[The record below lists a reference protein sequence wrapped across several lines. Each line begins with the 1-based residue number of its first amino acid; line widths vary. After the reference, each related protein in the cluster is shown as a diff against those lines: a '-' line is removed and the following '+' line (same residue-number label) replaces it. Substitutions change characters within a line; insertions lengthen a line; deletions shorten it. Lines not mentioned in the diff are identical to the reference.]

1 MSSMSGCANYTK
13 LCTGGASQPSECLSY
28 LSTKLP
34 TVSSIQASVTSFC
47 SPSKAAACPSSCTSS
62 TSMAGMPGMRSLP
75 ARRAGTCPTYTLD
88 VLSAL
93 CRQSP
98 TNTNCAGWSA
108 WCAASVPASTLAAYC
123 TPTSTSGAA
132 PGPMAG
138 APSAATIATV
148 LAGLLLSCTGGAR
161 IAA

>member
-1 MSSMSGCANYTK
+1 
-13 LCTGGASQPSECLSY
+13 
-28 LSTKLP
+28 
-34 TVSSIQASVTSFC
+34 
-47 SPSKAAACPSSCTSS
+47 
-62 TSMAGMPGMRSLP
+62 MRSLP

-108 WCAASVPASTLAAYC
+108 WCAASVPANAIAAYC
-123 TPTSTSGAA
+123 TPTSRAAA

-138 APSAATIATV
+138 APSAAAIATV
-148 LAGLLLSCTGGAR
+148 LAGLLLSCTRGAR